1 MLFKSPFANLRSTQH
16 FVPFSFTSNLPSPHS
31 MKFIASISA
40 VIATGA
46 LTASADVATGPT
58 WGYRAGDTSMV
69 HTSNWNTNW
78 AACGGAHQSPINI
91 VTTTTSCSS
100 EKLPLNFSGRCGQ
113 LI

>member
-1 MLFKSPFANLRSTQH
+1 
-16 FVPFSFTSNLPSPHS
+16 

-58 WGYRAGDTSMV
+58 WGYRTSDTSMV

-91 VTTTTSCSS
+91 VTTAKSGKGK
-100 EKLPLNFSGRCGQ
+100 KLPLNLADAVAS